1 VLGVWLDL
9 HRDGRQ
15 TLAAQLQMESMMA
28 QVDEDVSRYLVPTPF
43 IDCDSQQIVEYAHSV
58 TRRTDS
64 PVDNAISLYNA
75 VRDDVRYD
83 PYHLRLDLAHLKASY
98 TLQVRRGY
106 CVAKAVLLAAVSRAV
121 GIPSRLG
128 FADVRNHLTTPHLK
142 MLMGTDIFVYHGYTE
157 LFLNDRWVKAT
168 PAFNRSLCERFNVKP
183 LAFDGVNDS
192 VFQAYDVLGNRHL
205 EYVRDHGAYA
215 DVPLG
220 DIVESFKQHYPHLVV
235 ESVLVNEGDFEHEAQ
250 PL

>member
-1 VLGVWLDL
+1 
-9 HRDGRQ
+9 
-15 TLAAQLQMESMMA
+15 MMA